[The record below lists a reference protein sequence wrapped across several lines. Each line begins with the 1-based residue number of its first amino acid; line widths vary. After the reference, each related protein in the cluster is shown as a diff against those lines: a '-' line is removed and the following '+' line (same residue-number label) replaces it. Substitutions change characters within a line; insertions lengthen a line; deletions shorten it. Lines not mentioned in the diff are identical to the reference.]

1 MGKKQLRLT
10 GSEKICSRNL
20 EVGDIAVGEYT
31 GYLVGILVPRHKNSH
46 PFSRIQGT
54 ETANTFGHQSYFVI
68 LSGADLMQRESC
80 PASVRLF
87 VLGRK

>member
-1 MGKKQLRLT
+1 MGEKQLCLT
-10 GSEKICSRNL
+10 GSEKVCSGNL

-31 GYLVGILVPRHKNSH
+31 GYLVGILVPGHKNSH

-54 ETANTFGHQSYFVI
+54 EITNTFSHKPYFSV
-68 LSGADLMQRESC
+68 LSGADKMQRESC
-80 PASVRLF
+80 PASVRLL